1 MSEPTVHGHWP
12 LLTHVGAGEAFT
24 VGEALAVAR
33 VDAGG
38 AAVTVRPRFIAVG
51 LSAIA
56 ATVGCV
62 YAVVVAESPDPPA
75 MSRDV

>member
-1 MSEPTVHGHWP
+1 MTD
-12 LLTHVGAGEAFT
+12 
-24 VGEALAVAR
+24 GEALAVAR

-38 AAVTVRPRFIAVG
+38 AAVTVLPRLIAVG

-56 ATVGCV
+56 GTVGWV

-75 MSRDV
+75 TSRDV